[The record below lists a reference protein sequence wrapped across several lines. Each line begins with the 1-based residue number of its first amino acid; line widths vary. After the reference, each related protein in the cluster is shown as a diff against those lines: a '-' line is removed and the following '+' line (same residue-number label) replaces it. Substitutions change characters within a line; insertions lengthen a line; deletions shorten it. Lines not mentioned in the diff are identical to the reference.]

1 MDTVTL
7 IWRFFLAFILSLI
20 FGLERQRKHKPIG
33 FGTFTFVATGA
44 CALAITAVT
53 FEPINPLPLLSAIVT
68 SIGFLGA
75 GALIKTTDKIFGFTS
90 AATIWLFAIFG
101 LLIGVGEYF
110 HGLILYSTLWI
121 VMVLDSIFQKKG
133 LGSYQR
139 KLVIQTNRIID
150 NGDIDSVLG
159 KQRPKPMGM
168 EFNKKNS
175 TLILTYLIQG
185 SKEEINQIPR
195 ILAKKDWFDSFK
207 IE

>member
-1 MDTVTL
+1 MELSTL
-7 IWRFFLAFILSLI
+7 ILRFFLTFIFTLI

-33 FGTFTFVATGA
+33 FGTFTFVAVGA
-44 CALAITAVT
+44 CALAVTAVT

-110 HGLILYSTLWI
+110 HGLVLYSTVWI
-121 VMVLDSIFQKKG
+121 VMSLDSIFQKKG

-139 KLVIQTNRIID
+139 RITIQTNRIIE
-150 NGDIDSVLG
+150 NEDIQLVLG
-159 KQRPKPMGM
+159 KQKTKTKTGRNG
-168 EFNKKNS
+168 
-175 TLILTYLIQG
+175 I
-185 SKEEINQIPR
+185 
-195 ILAKKDWFDSFK
+195 
-207 IE
+207 

>member
-1 MDTVTL
+1 MDLITL
-7 IWRFFLAFILSLI
+7 IWRFFLAFILSLL

-33 FGTFTFVATGA
+33 FGTFAFVAVGA
-44 CALAITAVT
+44 CALAVTAVT

-101 LLIGVGEYF
+101 LLIGVGEYV
-110 HGLILYSTLWI
+110 HGLILYSTVWV

-133 LGSYQR
+133 LGSYQK
-139 KLVIQTNRIID
+139 KLIIQTNRIID
-150 NGDIDSVLG
+150 NSDIDSVLG

-168 EFNKKNS
+168 EFHKNNS

-185 SKEEINQIPR
+185 SKEEINQIPK

>member
-1 MDTVTL
+1 MELSTL
-7 IWRFFLAFILSLI
+7 ILRFFLAFIFSLI
-20 FGLERQRKHKPIG
+20 FGLERQRKHNPIG
-33 FGTFTFVATGA
+33 FGTFTFVAVGA
-44 CALAITAVT
+44 CALAVTAVT

-101 LLIGVGEYF
+101 LLIGIGEYF
-110 HGLILYSTLWI
+110 HGLVLYSTVWI
-121 VMVLDSIFQKKG
+121 VMFLDSIFQKKG

-139 KLVIQTNRIID
+139 RITIQTNRIIE
-150 NGDIDSVLG
+150 NEDINLVLG
-159 KQRPKPMGM
+159 KQKPKLVGM
-168 EFNKKNS
+168 EFNKKS
-175 TLILTYLIQG
+175 SMLQLIYLVEG
-185 SKEEINQIPR
+185 SKEDINQIPK